1 MDKGLITQLQ
11 ILKLSNIKPNFSELA
26 RLYDLDRRTVKRFYD
41 GYEGKP
47 KHHNKSSRLDEH
59 YDLIK
64 TKLSLRGANVRAVYE
79 YIMDE
84 VDSGIGTYSNFNK
97 YVKSKGLKPKKT
109 EKGHPRYETDM
120 GVQAQVDWK
129 KDVTLHNRYGEP
141 FTFQVFDYKL
151 GYSRYPVFTY
161 KLYKTR
167 QDVFDCLIASF
178 KATGGVPRDIQVKP
192 EKVYACYNKD
202 KDVRLSSSSGA
213 VFSSLAEYV
222 LNKSG
227 IVYGVA
233 MSEDCYSAE
242 FIGVT
247 DSEGLTKLRGSKYL
261 QAKVGNTFKSV
272 KKELQAG
279 KLVLFTGTG
288 CQVNG
293 LKTFLGKDY
302 DNLICMDVICH
313 GAPSPALWR
322 EYARDQEKKMGGK
335 LKEIN
340 FRCKDDSW
348 VDFGMKEVLSTIPED
363 SVKKFYISKDKDPYM
378 QMFLRDYCLR
388 PSCYECMVKKEKMS
402 DLTVA
407 DFWGIK
413 DVAPEMNNGLGTS
426 LVLIRT
432 KKGQEIFNY
441 ISCEMKLKEVT
452 YEAGVKGNPA
462 EYKSCVRPSQRDTF
476 FDDMHTMSFEE
487 LEGKYAPPIKYS
499 LKTRAKRKT
508 KKIMK
513 SMLRVIGGAESNVE
527 YGLLFVFRV

>member
-1 MDKGLITQLQ
+1 M
-11 ILKLSNIKPNFSELA
+11 
-26 RLYDLDRRTVKRFYD
+26 
-41 GYEGKP
+41 
-47 KHHNKSSRLDEH
+47 
-59 YDLIK
+59 
-64 TKLSLRGANVRAVYE
+64 
-79 YIMDE
+79 
-84 VDSGIGTYSNFNK
+84 
-97 YVKSKGLKPKKT
+97 
-109 EKGHPRYETDM
+109 
-120 GVQAQVDWK
+120 
-129 KDVTLHNRYGEP
+129 
-141 FTFQVFDYKL
+141 
-151 GYSRYPVFTY
+151 
-161 KLYKTR
+161 
-167 QDVFDCLIASF
+167 
-178 KATGGVPRDIQVKP
+178 KP

-487 LEGKYAPPIKYS
+487 LEGKFAPPIKYS

>member
-1 MDKGLITQLQ
+1 M
-11 ILKLSNIKPNFSELA
+11 
-26 RLYDLDRRTVKRFYD
+26 
-41 GYEGKP
+41 
-47 KHHNKSSRLDEH
+47 
-59 YDLIK
+59 
-64 TKLSLRGANVRAVYE
+64 
-79 YIMDE
+79 
-84 VDSGIGTYSNFNK
+84 
-97 YVKSKGLKPKKT
+97 
-109 EKGHPRYETDM
+109 
-120 GVQAQVDWK
+120 
-129 KDVTLHNRYGEP
+129 
-141 FTFQVFDYKL
+141 
-151 GYSRYPVFTY
+151 
-161 KLYKTR
+161 
-167 QDVFDCLIASF
+167 
-178 KATGGVPRDIQVKP
+178 KP

-527 YGLLFVFRV
+527 YDLLFVFRV

>member
-1 MDKGLITQLQ
+1 M
-11 ILKLSNIKPNFSELA
+11 
-26 RLYDLDRRTVKRFYD
+26 
-41 GYEGKP
+41 
-47 KHHNKSSRLDEH
+47 
-59 YDLIK
+59 
-64 TKLSLRGANVRAVYE
+64 
-79 YIMDE
+79 
-84 VDSGIGTYSNFNK
+84 
-97 YVKSKGLKPKKT
+97 
-109 EKGHPRYETDM
+109 
-120 GVQAQVDWK
+120 
-129 KDVTLHNRYGEP
+129 
-141 FTFQVFDYKL
+141 
-151 GYSRYPVFTY
+151 
-161 KLYKTR
+161 
-167 QDVFDCLIASF
+167 
-178 KATGGVPRDIQVKP
+178 KP

-202 KDVRLSSSSGA
+202 KDVRLSSFSGA

-513 SMLRVIGGAESNVE
+513 SMLRVIGGGRE
-527 YGLLFVFRV
+527 

>member
-1 MDKGLITQLQ
+1 M
-11 ILKLSNIKPNFSELA
+11 
-26 RLYDLDRRTVKRFYD
+26 
-41 GYEGKP
+41 
-47 KHHNKSSRLDEH
+47 
-59 YDLIK
+59 
-64 TKLSLRGANVRAVYE
+64 
-79 YIMDE
+79 
-84 VDSGIGTYSNFNK
+84 
-97 YVKSKGLKPKKT
+97 
-109 EKGHPRYETDM
+109 
-120 GVQAQVDWK
+120 
-129 KDVTLHNRYGEP
+129 
-141 FTFQVFDYKL
+141 
-151 GYSRYPVFTY
+151 
-161 KLYKTR
+161 
-167 QDVFDCLIASF
+167 
-178 KATGGVPRDIQVKP
+178 KP

-202 KDVRLSSSSGA
+202 KDVRLSSSSGT

>member
-1 MDKGLITQLQ
+1 M
-11 ILKLSNIKPNFSELA
+11 
-26 RLYDLDRRTVKRFYD
+26 
-41 GYEGKP
+41 
-47 KHHNKSSRLDEH
+47 
-59 YDLIK
+59 
-64 TKLSLRGANVRAVYE
+64 
-79 YIMDE
+79 
-84 VDSGIGTYSNFNK
+84 
-97 YVKSKGLKPKKT
+97 
-109 EKGHPRYETDM
+109 
-120 GVQAQVDWK
+120 
-129 KDVTLHNRYGEP
+129 
-141 FTFQVFDYKL
+141 
-151 GYSRYPVFTY
+151 
-161 KLYKTR
+161 
-167 QDVFDCLIASF
+167 
-178 KATGGVPRDIQVKP
+178 KP

-261 QAKVGNTFKSV
+261 QAKVGNTFKRV

-335 LKEIN
+335 LKGIN

>member
-1 MDKGLITQLQ
+1 M
-11 ILKLSNIKPNFSELA
+11 
-26 RLYDLDRRTVKRFYD
+26 
-41 GYEGKP
+41 
-47 KHHNKSSRLDEH
+47 
-59 YDLIK
+59 
-64 TKLSLRGANVRAVYE
+64 
-79 YIMDE
+79 
-84 VDSGIGTYSNFNK
+84 
-97 YVKSKGLKPKKT
+97 
-109 EKGHPRYETDM
+109 
-120 GVQAQVDWK
+120 
-129 KDVTLHNRYGEP
+129 
-141 FTFQVFDYKL
+141 
-151 GYSRYPVFTY
+151 
-161 KLYKTR
+161 
-167 QDVFDCLIASF
+167 
-178 KATGGVPRDIQVKP
+178 KP

-413 DVAPEMNNGLGTS
+413 DVAPEMNDGLGTS

>member
-1 MDKGLITQLQ
+1 M
-11 ILKLSNIKPNFSELA
+11 
-26 RLYDLDRRTVKRFYD
+26 
-41 GYEGKP
+41 
-47 KHHNKSSRLDEH
+47 
-59 YDLIK
+59 
-64 TKLSLRGANVRAVYE
+64 
-79 YIMDE
+79 
-84 VDSGIGTYSNFNK
+84 
-97 YVKSKGLKPKKT
+97 
-109 EKGHPRYETDM
+109 
-120 GVQAQVDWK
+120 
-129 KDVTLHNRYGEP
+129 
-141 FTFQVFDYKL
+141 
-151 GYSRYPVFTY
+151 
-161 KLYKTR
+161 
-167 QDVFDCLIASF
+167 
-178 KATGGVPRDIQVKP
+178 KP
-192 EKVYACYNKD
+192 EKVYSCYNKD

>member
-1 MDKGLITQLQ
+1 M
-11 ILKLSNIKPNFSELA
+11 
-26 RLYDLDRRTVKRFYD
+26 
-41 GYEGKP
+41 
-47 KHHNKSSRLDEH
+47 
-59 YDLIK
+59 
-64 TKLSLRGANVRAVYE
+64 
-79 YIMDE
+79 
-84 VDSGIGTYSNFNK
+84 
-97 YVKSKGLKPKKT
+97 
-109 EKGHPRYETDM
+109 
-120 GVQAQVDWK
+120 
-129 KDVTLHNRYGEP
+129 
-141 FTFQVFDYKL
+141 
-151 GYSRYPVFTY
+151 
-161 KLYKTR
+161 
-167 QDVFDCLIASF
+167 
-178 KATGGVPRDIQVKP
+178 KP

-407 DFWGIK
+407 DFGGIK

>member
-1 MDKGLITQLQ
+1 M
-11 ILKLSNIKPNFSELA
+11 
-26 RLYDLDRRTVKRFYD
+26 
-41 GYEGKP
+41 
-47 KHHNKSSRLDEH
+47 
-59 YDLIK
+59 
-64 TKLSLRGANVRAVYE
+64 
-79 YIMDE
+79 
-84 VDSGIGTYSNFNK
+84 
-97 YVKSKGLKPKKT
+97 
-109 EKGHPRYETDM
+109 
-120 GVQAQVDWK
+120 
-129 KDVTLHNRYGEP
+129 
-141 FTFQVFDYKL
+141 
-151 GYSRYPVFTY
+151 
-161 KLYKTR
+161 
-167 QDVFDCLIASF
+167 
-178 KATGGVPRDIQVKP
+178 KP

-313 GAPSPALWR
+313 GASSPALWR

>member
-1 MDKGLITQLQ
+1 M
-11 ILKLSNIKPNFSELA
+11 
-26 RLYDLDRRTVKRFYD
+26 
-41 GYEGKP
+41 
-47 KHHNKSSRLDEH
+47 
-59 YDLIK
+59 
-64 TKLSLRGANVRAVYE
+64 
-79 YIMDE
+79 
-84 VDSGIGTYSNFNK
+84 
-97 YVKSKGLKPKKT
+97 
-109 EKGHPRYETDM
+109 
-120 GVQAQVDWK
+120 
-129 KDVTLHNRYGEP
+129 
-141 FTFQVFDYKL
+141 
-151 GYSRYPVFTY
+151 
-161 KLYKTR
+161 
-167 QDVFDCLIASF
+167 
-178 KATGGVPRDIQVKP
+178 KP

-513 SMLRVIGGAESNVE
+513 SMLRVIGGGRE
-527 YGLLFVFRV
+527 

>member
-1 MDKGLITQLQ
+1 M
-11 ILKLSNIKPNFSELA
+11 
-26 RLYDLDRRTVKRFYD
+26 
-41 GYEGKP
+41 
-47 KHHNKSSRLDEH
+47 
-59 YDLIK
+59 
-64 TKLSLRGANVRAVYE
+64 
-79 YIMDE
+79 
-84 VDSGIGTYSNFNK
+84 
-97 YVKSKGLKPKKT
+97 
-109 EKGHPRYETDM
+109 
-120 GVQAQVDWK
+120 
-129 KDVTLHNRYGEP
+129 
-141 FTFQVFDYKL
+141 
-151 GYSRYPVFTY
+151 
-161 KLYKTR
+161 
-167 QDVFDCLIASF
+167 
-178 KATGGVPRDIQVKP
+178 KP

-302 DNLICMDVICH
+302 DNLICMDIICH

-335 LKEIN
+335 LKGIN

-462 EYKSCVRPSQRDTF
+462 EYKSCVRPSQRNTF

>member
-1 MDKGLITQLQ
+1 M
-11 ILKLSNIKPNFSELA
+11 
-26 RLYDLDRRTVKRFYD
+26 
-41 GYEGKP
+41 
-47 KHHNKSSRLDEH
+47 
-59 YDLIK
+59 
-64 TKLSLRGANVRAVYE
+64 
-79 YIMDE
+79 
-84 VDSGIGTYSNFNK
+84 
-97 YVKSKGLKPKKT
+97 
-109 EKGHPRYETDM
+109 
-120 GVQAQVDWK
+120 
-129 KDVTLHNRYGEP
+129 
-141 FTFQVFDYKL
+141 
-151 GYSRYPVFTY
+151 
-161 KLYKTR
+161 
-167 QDVFDCLIASF
+167 
-178 KATGGVPRDIQVKP
+178 KP

-335 LKEIN
+335 LKGIN

-348 VDFGMKEVLSTIPED
+348 VDFGMKEVLSTIPGD

-441 ISCEMKLKEVT
+441 ISCKMKLKEVT

>member
-1 MDKGLITQLQ
+1 M
-11 ILKLSNIKPNFSELA
+11 
-26 RLYDLDRRTVKRFYD
+26 
-41 GYEGKP
+41 
-47 KHHNKSSRLDEH
+47 
-59 YDLIK
+59 
-64 TKLSLRGANVRAVYE
+64 
-79 YIMDE
+79 
-84 VDSGIGTYSNFNK
+84 
-97 YVKSKGLKPKKT
+97 
-109 EKGHPRYETDM
+109 
-120 GVQAQVDWK
+120 
-129 KDVTLHNRYGEP
+129 
-141 FTFQVFDYKL
+141 
-151 GYSRYPVFTY
+151 
-161 KLYKTR
+161 
-167 QDVFDCLIASF
+167 
-178 KATGGVPRDIQVKP
+178 KP

-407 DFWGIK
+407 DFLGIK

-527 YGLLFVFRV
+527 YDLLFVFRV